1 MDLPLDP
8 HVKLVGRNEAMAC
21 AHVLARALV
30 RSPFL
35 EYLFPSSECSD
46 ATVHFA
52 QVRWFFLSLVL
63 YFAQRAQAWA
73 YLEHAKPRD
82 DSSDDGEGGVAMHV
96 RGVVLWEPEEV
107 SPIRLE
113 HAIARADASFLQMIE
128 LGMSCHVL

>member
-1 MDLPLDP
+1 MHDEPLLEWLDRKTTA
-8 HVKLVGRNEAMAC
+8 VATFLNIRVDIC
-21 AHVLARALV
+21 VL
-30 RSPFL
+30 
-35 EYLFPSSECSD
+35 D
-46 ATVHFA
+46 
-52 QVRWFFLSLVL
+52 QD
-63 YFAQRAQAWA
+63 
-73 YLEHAKPRD
+73 LEHAKPRD